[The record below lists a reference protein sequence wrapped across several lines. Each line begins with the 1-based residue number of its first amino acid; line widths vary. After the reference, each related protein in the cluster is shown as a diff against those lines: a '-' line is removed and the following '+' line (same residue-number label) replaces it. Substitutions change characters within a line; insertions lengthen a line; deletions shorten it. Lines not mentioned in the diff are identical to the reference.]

1 MLLDLAPPEEVYYVS
16 NSLFGFEKAVALK
29 TSKIS
34 MENAISIMDQDETH
48 FRDFKSIDIQPAK
61 LTRSVSAFANADG
74 GELILG
80 IEDDPRKVRG
90 FPNVE
95 DANGH
100 IQIFEKLF
108 PLGHG
113 FSYEFL
119 QVDGQSDYL
128 LKIEIEK
135 SHEIV
140 FASDKK
146 AYLRRGAQNLPQTDS
161 VSLSRLKQNKGIT
174 TFETELVNVEI
185 DVILD
190 SEATQKFIDSVVPTT
205 TADSWFIKQ
214 RLIRDSRPTVA
225 GVVLFADEPQ
235 ACLPKRSG
243 LKVYRYQTAKEEGER
258 DFLSFD
264 PVTVEGCAYNLIY
277 EAVKLT
283 AKIIEGV
290 KVMTPKGLKT
300 AKYPEEALHEIVTNA
315 VLHRDYS
322 VPDDIHIRIF
332 DNRVEIQSP
341 GLLPAHITPENIF
354 DERFSRNGTMVR
366 LINKFPNAPNK
377 DVGEGLNTTVEAMK
391 KVRLVAPVIEQRGM
405 NVIVTLKHESLA
417 TPETLIMEYLD
428 AHENITNKQARQL
441 SNVGSENAMKHILRR
456 MVAANMLTVVKGK
469 TVFDTSYI
477 RNVAQIPT

>member
-1 MLLDLAPPEEVYYVS
+1 
-16 NSLFGFEKAVALK
+16 LK
-29 TSKIS
+29 TSVIS
-34 MENAISIMDQDETH
+34 VENSISIIEQGETH
-48 FRDFKSIDIQPAK
+48 FRDFKSIDIQPGK
-61 LTRSVSAFANADG
+61 LTRTVSAFANADG
-74 GELILG
+74 GELIIG
-80 IEDDPRKVRG
+80 VEDDPRKVRG
-90 FPNVE
+90 FSTVE
-95 DANGH
+95 DSNGH

-119 QVDGQSDYL
+119 QVEGQPEYL
-128 LKIEIEK
+128 LKIEIDK

-146 AYLRRGAQNLPQTDS
+146 AYLRRGAQNLPQTDD
-161 VSLSRLKQNKGIT
+161 VALNRLKQNKGIT
-174 TFETELVNVEI
+174 SFETELVNVEV
-185 DVILD
+185 DVILN
-190 SEATQKFIDSVVPTT
+190 SESTQKFIASVVPTT
-205 TADSWFIKQ
+205 TADSWFVKQ
-214 RLIRDSRPTVA
+214 RLIRDGRPTVA

-243 LKVYRYQTAKEEGER
+243 LKVYRYQTGKEEGER

-264 PVTVEGCAYNLIY
+264 PRTVEGCAYDLIY

-283 AKIIEGV
+283 AEIIEDV
-290 KVMTPKGLKT
+290 KVMTPEGLKR

-391 KVRLVAPVIEQRGM
+391 KVRLVAPVIEQKGM
-405 NVIVTLKHESLA
+405 NVVVTLKHESLA

-428 AHENITNKQARQL
+428 LHDSITNKQARQL

-456 MVAANMLTVVKGK
+456 MVTANMLTVVKGK
-469 TVFDTSYI
+469 TVFDTSYVKKAI
-477 RNVAQIPT
+477 GIST

>member
-1 MLLDLAPPEEVYYVS
+1 MSIDTKGRKLD
-16 NSLFGFEKAVALK
+16 
-29 TSKIS
+29 
-34 MENAISIMDQDETH
+34 IMQLDETH
-48 FRDFKSIDIQPAK
+48 FRDFKSRDIQPAK
-61 LTRSVSAFANADG
+61 LTRTVSAFANADG

-80 IEDDPRKVRG
+80 IEDDPREIRG
-90 FPNVE
+90 FPTVE

-113 FSYEFL
+113 FSYDFL
-119 QVDGQSDYL
+119 LVDGRSDYL
-128 LKIEIEK
+128 LKIEVDK

-140 FASDKK
+140 FASNKQ

-161 VSLSRLKQNKGIT
+161 VQLDRLKQNKGIA
-174 TFETELVNVEI
+174 TFETELVNVEV
-185 DVILD
+185 DVILY
-190 SEATQKFIDSVVPTT
+190 SEPTQKFIDSVVPTT
-205 TADSWFIKQ
+205 TADSWFVKQ

-264 PVTVEGCAYNLIY
+264 PITVEGCAYDVIV

-283 AKIIEGV
+283 TKIIEGV
-290 KVMTPKGLKT
+290 QVMTPKGLKK
-300 AKYPEEALHEIVTNA
+300 AKYPKEALHEIVTNA

-354 DERFSRNGTMVR
+354 NERFSRNGTIVR
-366 LINKFPNAPNK
+366 LINKFPDAPNK
-377 DVGEGLNTTVEAMK
+377 DVGEGLNTTAEAMR
-391 KVRLVAPVIEQRGM
+391 KVRLVAPIIEQKGM
-405 NVIVTLKHESLA
+405 NVVVTLKHESLA
-417 TPETLIMEYLD
+417 TPETLIMEYLKV
-428 AHENITNKQARQL
+428 HESITNKEARQL
-441 SNVGSENAMKHILRR
+441 ANVGSENAMKHVLRK
-456 MVAANMLTVVKGK
+456 MVAAKMLTIVKGK
-469 TVFDTSYI
+469 TVFDTSYVE
-477 RNVAQIPT
+477 NKKVASK